1 MEPQKRG
8 LGRGLNAL
16 FEDEEADFAQGNVEL
31 PAEGRRRDSLGL
43 DQLSPGPGQ
52 PRRIFHDSALSELAD
67 SIKQHG
73 VLQPLLVRQATD
85 NKEKYEIVAGERR
98 WRAAQ
103 KAQLHEVPVII
114 LDITDAEAFE
124 IALIENLQ
132 REDLDPID
140 EARGYQRLIDEHDYT
155 QEKLAEGLGKSRS
168 HIANMTRLLHLPES
182 VQGYLSEGKISIGH
196 ARALITA
203 KNADDLVKE
212 VISSNLS
219 VRETEKLVADTQGR
233 PQRTTKRAAKS
244 EPKKDVDTLALE
256 KDLSDKIGMRVS
268 IDSHDGKS
276 GKLSVSF
283 KSLDQLDSLLQKL
296 AVDDSPVG
304 RLSA

>member
-1 MEPQKRG
+1 MDPKKRG

-16 FEDEEADFAQGNVEL
+16 FEDEEEGFSQGEGSV
-31 PAEGRRRDSLGL
+31 AEGHKRDMVGV
-43 DQLSPGPGQ
+43 DQLEPGPGQ
-52 PRRIFHDSALSELAD
+52 PRTVFQDSALSELAD

-73 VLQPLLVRQATD
+73 VLQPLLVRE
-85 NKEKYEIVAGERR
+85 KEGGGYHIVAGERR

-103 KAQLHEVPVII
+103 KAQLHEVPVIV
-114 LDITDAEAFE
+114 LDISEVEAFE

-140 EARGYQRLIDEHDYT
+140 EATGYQRLIDEHNYT
-155 QEKLAEGLGKSRS
+155 QEKLAESLGKSRS
-168 HIANMTRLLHLPES
+168 HIANISRLLQLPEF
-182 VQGYLSEGKISIGH
+182 VQKCLSEGKISIGH

-203 KNADDLVKE
+203 KNAANLVKE
-212 VISSNLS
+212 VISQNLS

-233 PQRTTKRAAKS
+233 PQKTTKRSVKS

-256 KDLSDKIGMRVS
+256 QDLSNKIGMRVS
-268 IDSHDGKS
+268 IDSHDGKT
-276 GKLSVSF
+276 GKLSISF
-283 KSLDQLDSLLQKL
+283 KSLDQLDELLKKL
-296 AVDDSPVG
+296 ASEGPAAG